1 MSAPVNAPSQ
11 APDRAEPNYFGPEE
25 RPLLG
30 WLHRPAPGTPVRDV
44 GLVICQAFGY
54 EALCAHRS
62 MRHLAAMAAATGMP
76 ALRFDY
82 DGKGDSAGA
91 ALDPGRWPAWLAS
104 VRAAAEELRAR
115 TGVTRV
121 CLVGMRLG
129 AAVAAE
135 AASTIPSCDG
145 LVLLAPIIAGRAA
158 LRELRAIEAAL
169 GRPEAPPRFA
179 VPQEV
184 QEAVG
189 FRYDWET
196 KAAIGRIDLL
206 ALRGQPPADVLL
218 IDRDDRPPQDELVA
232 AWRGAGRRVEHAVL
246 PGVVEMLLDPH
257 DAQVPGAM
265 MAAVRTWLERRYA
278 AVGAVPA
285 AAPPPPRR
293 TARMAPGIVEE
304 VVSFGPGGRLTG
316 VVTRP
321 AGPPSRA
328 LLFLNA
334 GANHHVGHGRLYVK
348 LARRLAERG
357 WLVLRYDVSSI
368 GESATPLGEREN
380 AVYSANALDDL
391 AAAIAFA
398 RAQPGVREVEAVGL
412 CSGAFHAFKGAVR
425 GLALDGVVAVNPL
438 VFFWRPEMPLAYPPY
453 RMVSDAA
460 SLQRSMR
467 SPRKWLKLLR
477 GGVDVRG
484 AIRVLG
490 QRAADVT
497 RHVGRDAMRALGAT
511 LADDLTAEID
521 ALVARGV
528 RLRFIFSVGDPGEAI
543 LLDTAGRRLA
553 SLQRKGRAHIAHL
566 ELCDHSLSK
575 AWMHEALW
583 ERLAE
588 ELGVPQ

>member
-1 MSAPVNAPSQ
+1 MHAPFTTPE
-11 APDRAEPNYFGPEE
+11 RAEPNYFGPEE

-30 WLHRPAPGTPVRDV
+30 WLHHPAPGAPVRDV
-44 GLVICQAFGY
+44 GIVVCQAFGY

-62 MRHLAAMAAATGMP
+62 MRHLATMAARIGVP

-82 DGKGDSAGA
+82 DGKGDSAGE

-135 AASTIPSCDG
+135 AAPTVPGCDG

-169 GRPEAPPRFA
+169 GRPDAPPRFA

-232 AWRGAGRRVEHAVL
+232 AWRGAGRRVDHAVL
-246 PGVVEMLLDPH
+246 PGVVETLLDPH
-257 DAQVPGAM
+257 DAQVPA
-265 MAAVRTWLERRYA
+265 AILDAVRTWLERRYA
-278 AVGAVPA
+278 PA
-285 AAPPPPRR
+285 AVARVTAPPPRR
-293 TARMAPGIVEE
+293 TARIGRGVTED
-304 VVSFGPGGRLTG
+304 VVALGPESRLTG
-316 VVTRP
+316 VITRP
-321 AGPPSRA
+321 AGTPSRA

-334 GANHHVGHGRLYVK
+334 GANHHVGHGRVYVK

-357 WLVLRYDVSSI
+357 WLTLRYDVSSV
-368 GESATPLGEREN
+368 GESATPPGAREN
-380 AVYSANALDDL
+380 TVYAPSALEDL
-391 AAAIAFA
+391 AAAIALV

-438 VFFWRPEMPLAYPPY
+438 VFFWRPDMPLAYPPY

-484 AIRVLG
+484 AVHVLG
-490 QRAADVT
+490 QRAADVA
-497 RHVGRDAMRALGAT
+497 RNVGRDAARALGAT
-511 LADDLTAEID
+511 FADDLTAEID
-521 ALVARGV
+521 TLVARGV

-543 LLDTAGRRLA
+543 LLGTAGRRLA
-553 SLQRKGRAHIAHL
+553 SLQRRGKARISHL

-583 ERLAE
+583 ERLAAD
-588 ELGVPQ
+588 LGVPG